1 MPFILLLFDLFEF
14 ILISKI
20 LISKYIF
27 VIKNRKLLMPSTT
40 KFDILVILL
49 RLLHLLLRLLI
60 RIYELTIAAF

>member
-20 LISKYIF
+20 LISKYIL
-27 VIKNRKLLMPSTT
+27 VLKNRKLLMPSTT
-40 KFDILVILL
+40 KFDILVML